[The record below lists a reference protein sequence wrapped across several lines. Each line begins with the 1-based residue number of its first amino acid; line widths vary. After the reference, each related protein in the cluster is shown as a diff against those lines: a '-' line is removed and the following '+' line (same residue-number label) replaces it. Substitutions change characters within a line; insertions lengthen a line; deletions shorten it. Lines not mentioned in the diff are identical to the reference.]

1 MTLPVCCETPM
12 SPGGLA
18 FDVTVNCP
26 PGDPTRYR
34 CEVKCWWSGIPC
46 RKQAM
51 TGAVHRDVAPGF
63 RAHRDFEVAA
73 GPQLMENH
81 LAVGI
86 VPETC
91 CR

>member
-1 MTLPVCCETPM
+1 
-12 SPGGLA
+12 
-18 FDVTVNCP
+18 
-26 PGDPTRYR
+26 
-34 CEVKCWWSGIPC
+34 
-46 RKQAM
+46 M

-91 CR
+91 CRYLDSLAR